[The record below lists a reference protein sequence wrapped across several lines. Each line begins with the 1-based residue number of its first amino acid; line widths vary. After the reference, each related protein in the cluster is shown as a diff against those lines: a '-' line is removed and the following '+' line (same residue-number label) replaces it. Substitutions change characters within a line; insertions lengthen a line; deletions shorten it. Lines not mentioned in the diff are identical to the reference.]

1 MQNQWKLP
9 VKIKKKKSSSF
20 DNEVLSA
27 YAKEASQV

>member
-9 VKIKKKKSSSF
+9 VKKKKNSSF

>member
-9 VKIKKKKSSSF
+9 VKKKKKNSSF